1 MLKIWT
7 DRGNATITLTDVQF
21 QAETAQ
27 EELLDLLNTQLSDE
41 VMELVMDQH
50 LEASVVEGT
59 TSEQNVNMTLKQYI
73 QHLNKQFC

>member
-7 DRGNATITLTDVQF
+7 DRGRGTITLTDVKF

-50 LEASVVEGT
+50 LEASVVEGAT
-59 TSEQNVNMTLKQYI
+59 LEQNVNMTLKQYI

>member
-7 DRGNATITLTDVQF
+7 DRGRGTITLTDVQF
-21 QAETAQ
+21 QPETAQ

-59 TSEQNVNMTLKQYI
+59 TDEQNVNMTLKQYI